1 MQDTNYPLKCLVLS
15 DGMLFE
21 DKDAN
26 RYYSF
31 DTFPKFVS
39 IFASFFERTT
49 FCVPLSGKHVKDIF
63 SLYGKDLVDLDII
76 GTHPYFTKLD
86 FYKKLPVI
94 LVKNGI
100 VFNKILK
107 EVDVVF
113 MRLPC
118 QNSFLMT
125 LLARL
130 RKKPLVAYFMGDEEE
145 IVRQGHKY
153 RGIGESIA
161 IAFSKFHKILYR
173 LITKRTVV
181 SFFLSEDLRRKYGHL
196 RENEYLIFSS
206 LIDEHE
212 IIPREDT
219 CRNEPIEIIYVGRLA
234 HEKGIRY
241 LVYAIDELKKSKL
254 NVCLKICG
262 EGPEKKELVSLCES
276 LNLEDEVNFM
286 DFLTENSLREAYLE
300 SDIFVLPSLSEG
312 TPKVLLEA
320 MAKALP
326 VISTDVGGVSTI
338 IKNGENGILIN
349 PKSSEEIFRAILR
362 IIDDLSLRRKII
374 KNGLL
379 FAKDHTG
386 KKQASRLADLIS
398 KKLIQKE
405 ELTHQG

>member
-1 MQDTNYPLKCLVLS
+1 MRETNYPLKCLVLS
-15 DGMLFE
+15 DGMLF
-21 DKDAN
+21 KDMDAD

-39 IFASFFERTT
+39 IFASFFERTI
-49 FCVPLSGKHVKDIF
+49 FCVPLSGKQVKDIF
-63 SLYGKDLVDLDII
+63 SLRGKDLADLDII

-86 FYKKLPVI
+86 FYKKFPVI

-196 RENEYLIFSS
+196 RKNEFLIFSS
-206 LIDEHE
+206 LIDERE
-212 IIPREDT
+212 IIPKDDT
-219 CRNEPIEIIYVGRLA
+219 CQNEPIEIMYVGRLA

-241 LVYAIDELKKSKL
+241 LVYAIDELKKSKW

-262 EGPEKKELVSLCES
+262 EGPEKKELVSLCKD
-276 LNLEDEVNFM
+276 LNIEDEVKFM

-326 VISTDVGGVSTI
+326 VIATDVGGVSSI

-349 PKSSEEIFRAILR
+349 PKSSEEISKAILR
-362 IIDDLSLRRKII
+362 IIDDLSLRKNII

-398 KKLIQKE
+398 KGLTQKKG
-405 ELTHQG
+405 LTHLD